1 MKEWRMEGVIAL
13 AMNAPIMACAAMYG
27 ARGTLIDTPLT
38 PMMTPA
44 AIGPRKN
51 AAGSPARCRSAAQ
64 APDKAARNAHWA
76 ASGMLANLLADEF
89 KTAVP
94 AALFRGLLSKT

>member
-1 MKEWRMEGVIAL
+1 MKEWRMKGVIAP

-27 ARGTLIDTPLT
+27 ACGTLMDTPLT

-51 AAGSPARCRSAAQ
+51 AAGSPARCRSAAH
-64 APDKAARNAHWA
+64 APDKAARNDHWA
-76 ASGMLANLLADEF
+76 AAGMLANLRAEEF
-89 KTAVP
+89 KTAVSC
-94 AALFRGLLSKT
+94 RLLSRGRT

>member
-1 MKEWRMEGVIAL
+1 MEGVIAL

-44 AIGPRKN
+44 AIGPKQRF
-51 AAGSPARCRSAAQ
+51 
-64 APDKAARNAHWA
+64 
-76 ASGMLANLLADEF
+76 AS
-89 KTAVP
+89 
-94 AALFRGLLSKT
+94 

>member
-1 MKEWRMEGVIAL
+1 MEEVIAL
-13 AMNAPIMACAAMYG
+13 AMNAPMMACAATYG
-27 ARGTLIDTPLT
+27 ALGTLTDAPLT

-64 APDKAARNAHWA
+64 APDKAARHAHWA
-76 ASGMLANLLADEF
+76 ASGMLANVRADEF

-94 AALFRGLLSKT
+94 AALFRGCSSKDQF